1 MMKQNY
7 KGFLTRKSNS
17 NSIFGLDLLRV
28 VAAAAVYFFH
38 LNINLKFR
46 TGVEILDT
54 TFSVG
59 AVFMV
64 LFFMLSGFVMSY
76 SYGHVDMFAEPDRL
90 TKYYKKRLLRIY
102 PSYLVFLLIV
112 MLFRLSFPKDE
123 KILWMLLP
131 VDLLGLQAF
140 FPKGW
145 SYLGNGGTWFVSVC
159 LFLYII
165 YPFLQKLLNMC
176 KKQWR
181 LLLFCYIAIVYISM
195 ARMFFGGEFA
205 NYYAN
210 PFFRIPE
217 FVIGMIIGRRQK
229 EKPIA
234 IKTKNQSVGMWCSFG
249 IGLVLAILYFAGVVF
264 LHDKTFAQ
272 MDFFKSN
279 YLSYNVMAVPLFAVL
294 IVVMSSIKASM
305 VPAVIVA
312 PVKFLSEM
320 SFYFYLT
327 QTLANRLALEWT
339 KGVYL
344 GTILDGDRKILAA
357 TLILNFSFAGVMYLL
372 MEKAINPALKRLFG
386 PK

>member
-1 MMKQNY
+1 MKQNFRN
-7 KGFLTRKSNS
+7 FLTRKSNR

-28 VAAAAVYFFH
+28 AAAGVVYFFH

-76 SYGHVDMFAEPDRL
+76 SYGHVDMCSDTDRL
-90 TKYYKKRLLRIY
+90 KKYYKKRFLRIY
-102 PSYLVFLLIV
+102 PSYFVFLLIV
-112 MLFRLSFPKDE
+112 LLFRLSFPKDG
-123 KILWMLLP
+123 KILWTLLP
-131 VDLLGLQAF
+131 IDLLGLQAF

-165 YPFLQKLLNMC
+165 YPFLQKLLNLC
-176 KKQWR
+176 KKQWH
-181 LLLFCYIAIVYISM
+181 LLLFCYIVIVYISM
-195 ARMFFGGEFA
+195 ARMFLGGEFA

-217 FVIGMIIGRRQK
+217 FVIGMMIGHRQK
-229 EKPIA
+229 EKPLV
-234 IKTKNQSVGMWCSFG
+234 IKTKKQSTQMWLSLG
-249 IGLVLAILYFAGVVF
+249 IGLVLAILYIVGVVF
-264 LHDKTFAQ
+264 LYDKTFAQ
-272 MDFFKSN
+272 LDFFKSN
-279 YLSYNVMAVPLFAVL
+279 YLSYNVLAVPLFAVL
-294 IVVMSSIKASM
+294 IVVMSNIKASM
-305 VPAVIVA
+305 VPAVIAV

-327 QTLANRLALEWT
+327 QTLANRLAIQWT
-339 KGVYL
+339 KDVYW
-344 GTILDGDRKILAA
+344 GMILDGDRKVLAA
-357 TLILNFSFAGVMYLL
+357 TFILNFSFAGVMYLL

-386 PK
+386 QK